1 MPTPSPDPTVYV
13 VMQGQESAWSN
24 PAMTAI
30 VSVALGALLTFLVQW
45 MLSGRQARHEVT
57 KEDRE
62 SRRSLYVRVALAF
75 DQINHM
81 ILEWIRLDLDGKTGE
96 DVDRVRAG
104 RGLAEAMNV
113 MTALAS
119 EVEITGHPVLAEF
132 LHSVASR
139 DNLPTDERGH
149 NQLISDVT
157 SDEWE
162 TFRRKLLHQRRDAVA
177 LMRVDIEALSGRLAP
192 WPIRA
197 FWAWRA
203 RRDRSEE
210 GNSVEAGVA

>member
-1 MPTPSPDPTVYV
+1 
-13 VMQGQESAWSN
+13 
-24 PAMTAI
+24 MTAI

-45 MLSGRQARHEVT
+45 MLSGRQARHEVA

-75 DQINHM
+75 DQINHL
-81 ILEWIRLDLDGKTGE
+81 ILEWIRLDLEGKAGE
-96 DVDRVRAG
+96 DADRVRTG
-104 RGLAEAMNV
+104 YGLAEAMNL

-132 LHSVASR
+132 LHDVASR
-139 DNLPTDERGH
+139 ENLPLDEHGH
-149 NQLISDVT
+149 NRLISDVT

-162 TFRRKLLHQRRDAVA
+162 DFRRKLLHQRGNAVA

-197 FWAWRA
+197 IWAWRA
-203 RRDRSEE
+203 RRALR
-210 GNSVEAGVA
+210 EAGSTAETGVV